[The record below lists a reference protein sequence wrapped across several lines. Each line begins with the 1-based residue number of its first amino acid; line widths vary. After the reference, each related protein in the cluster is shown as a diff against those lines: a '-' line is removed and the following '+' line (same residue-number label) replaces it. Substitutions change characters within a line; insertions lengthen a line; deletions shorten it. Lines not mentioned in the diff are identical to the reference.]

1 MQVRKTRLG
10 GQPGGLGHPVRHVST
25 SKAHRPVFDKKELN
39 KIFKGEHSAVSR
51 NRQLK
56 IFCGKPGSEERALDR
71 AGGGRVVSQAVPS
84 WLRAEKSGAHP
95 LDSTLAL
102 GLAGTYRL
110 DCSRKRILLSDLCL
124 ERIGSTRLPK
134 PAISPSLPS
143 LVFRKPSLCPHI
155 APALLPGLGAESE
168 LVSSPLGGSGQM
180 GTQQSGRAGGS

>member
-1 MQVRKTRLG
+1 M
-10 GQPGGLGHPVRHVST
+10 GHPVRHVST

-71 AGGGRVVSQAVPS
+71 AGGGRVMSQAVPS

-110 DCSRKRILLSDLCL
+110 DCSRKRILLADLCL

-168 LVSSPLGGSGQM
+168 LVSSPL
-180 GTQQSGRAGGS
+180 